1 MTKHRLML
9 SAATAALLAAPFM
22 VTQGRADTTITGIQK
37 NAINTTTDG
46 NITIQSGGVEIKA
59 ASPAVTINSNNFL
72 SNAGTITNNDTV
84 GAIGVQVDTSAGNI
98 VNSSGLLNLGSIDL
112 TGKGTGKAAIFI
124 SGGNTFFAP
133 ITLESVT
140 TTAGSSASL
149 TGSSVSV
156 VGDGSNIF
164 NLQQGTTIDG
174 DVILSGPMTETASD
188 KSTQRGNTAIDV
200 EGNLQG
206 NFILGRTSSLTSVGN
221 QARAIFITG
230 AITPCADNSSAGYTC
245 LNSGTA
251 NASSGVFANFG
262 SITAVG
268 TTFPNRKGGNVES
281 GTTVTIA
288 NSVAGGFFNAGPSTS
303 NGTTPLASINGNGD
317 VAQTSSGTVFSPVV
331 LIDPSQSITTT
342 QATVR
347 GPAILGPVLTSIDS
361 VDGGKGYSFVNHGSI
376 TAQPADLDISS
387 LGVAIQGSSA
397 TNLTC
402 FSGVAGSCSYNTQ
415 SGGPLTNASTYSFAA
430 NGLVTSG
437 GLLNTG
443 TIHAQAL
450 TKEDTTSSVSSAA
463 LAIGAFATIPRIDVA
478 GEFVSG
484 TNFTN
489 GIISA
494 IVAGPGGGTA
504 NGIQISNQANVPQ
517 IDVLQHGTVSATI
530 QTSTISPNAVNAT
543 QASPFTQSATAII
556 DQSGTLKLI
565 NNAGTI
571 AANTTLQTPG
581 ANATVVNIAQAVNL
595 LAGTSGHT
603 MINNSGIIVGDV
615 LYNSGGGGNTLN
627 VGNVGD
633 VTNPNDTTGNANSVI
648 ATVQGTPVANTP
660 FSYATVTG
668 RIDGTISGAPP
679 VTETNLIN
687 FGSGI
692 GNLLHVGGFGYV
704 NSVVVAAPGGLDVHV
719 DNNGQLFMAAPTG
732 SSVNVHDLI
741 VANGGTLG
749 LTITQNN
756 TSSVN
761 PVVLASTNGTTL
773 PTVTLTNATI
783 GLRIGGF
790 ISSGNTAA
798 STASP
803 TVQNITL
810 ISSPTA
816 INDTT
821 LAQQNAALSQV
832 VPFLFESQTDTTG
845 NSAGVPDPLSF
856 NAAHTDLILTL
867 LPRSTGATNAD
878 GTPGLNLTGDSK
890 QVFPFAISALAN
902 DPQLGAAIATN
913 ITVYK
918 ANGVPSSGI
927 NVAASQQ
934 RAQQIFSQMTP
945 DVSGGTRQVAILITD
960 QETGP
965 VAARQRLLRS
975 YADQPGELTLWSEE
989 FVGNI
994 NNKGR
999 NDANGT
1005 LTNYKDHGFGF
1016 SLGLDF
1022 GSARGGWYGGAL
1034 SFYSGDVSETLPR
1047 ASLTHEQWYMLTG
1060 YSDWRG
1066 KHVFLD
1072 TTGSLGYGTFDGNRS
1087 LVVADQN
1094 RNAVGKR
1101 SGLLASLGGTGGVFL
1116 NYGLL
1121 DILPHVALDG
1131 LAMREEGYTESGG
1144 GDGLNLQVAPYY
1156 ANSLRGSIGSDFK
1169 THFDFLGATFTPEA
1183 RLGYR
1188 YDFIDTPVKLKAGFA
1203 STGGLGTPGNVF
1215 TFVGPDP
1222 DTGNAVAGLSLGAGT
1237 DTWQLGVN
1245 YDWVRGNNGSTTQVG
1260 TLTLLGRI

>member
-1 MTKHRLML
+1 MTKHHLML
-9 SAATAALLAAPFM
+9 SAAATALLAAPFM
-22 VTQGRADTTITGIQK
+22 VTAGRADTTITEVRKEGV
-37 NAINTTTDG
+37 TTTSLG

-72 SNAGTITNNDTV
+72 SSQGAITNNDTA
-84 GAIGVQVDTSAGNI
+84 GGIGVAVDTSAGNI
-98 VNSSGLLNLGSIDL
+98 VNNGGILNLGTIDL

-133 ITLESVT
+133 VTLATVT
-140 TTAGSSASL
+140 TTAGSSASIS
-149 TGSSVSV
+149 GSSISV

-174 DVILSGPMTETASD
+174 DVTLSGSMTEAASD

-200 EGNLQG
+200 EGNLNG
-206 NFILGRTSSLTSVGN
+206 NFIIGQSSSLVSIGN
-221 QARAIFITG
+221 QARAVFITG
-230 AITPCADNSSAGYTC
+230 PIHPCANNASVSYTC
-245 LNSGTA
+245 ANDATA
-251 NASSGVFANFG
+251 NQSSGAFANFG
-262 SITAVG
+262 SISTIG
-268 TTFPNRKGGNVES
+268 TTFPNRKGGNFES

-288 NSVAGGFFNAGPSTS
+288 NLVDGGFFNAGPSTS
-303 NGTTPLASINGNGD
+303 NGTTPAASISGNGD
-317 VAQTSSGTVFSPVV
+317 IATTSSGTVFSPTL
-331 LIDPSQSITTT
+331 LIDPSQSVTIS
-342 QATVR
+342 QGTVR
-347 GPAILGPVLTSIDS
+347 GPAILGPVKTSIDS
-361 VDGGKGYSFVNHGSI
+361 VDGGRGYAFINHGSI
-376 TAQPADLDISS
+376 SAVPTDLDISS
-387 LGVAIQGSSA
+387 LTVAIQGSSA
-397 TNLTC
+397 TNFTC
-402 FSGVAGSCSYNTQ
+402 LSDTAGACSYNTAV
-415 SGGPLTNASTYSFAA
+415 GGAQTNASIYTLA

-443 TIHAQAL
+443 TISAQAL
-450 TKEDTTSSVSSAA
+450 TKEDTTSSVTAEA
-463 LAIGAFATIPRIDVA
+463 MLIGAFANVPRLDVA

-484 TNFTN
+484 SNFTA
-489 GIISA
+489 GSISA

-504 NGIQISNQANVPQ
+504 NAIQIANQANVPQ
-517 IDVLQHGTVSATI
+517 IDVLQHGLISASV
-530 QTSTISPNAVNAT
+530 QTTTLSPDAVNAT
-543 QASPFTQSATAII
+543 QASPFTQSATAIV

-565 NNAGTI
+565 NNAGSI
-571 AANTTLQTPG
+571 LAKTTLQTPG
-581 ANATVVNIAQAVNL
+581 ANATVVNIAQAINL
-595 LAGTSGHT
+595 LAGTSGNT
-603 MINNSGIIVGDV
+603 MINNSGIIMGDV
-615 LYNSGGGGNTLN
+615 LFNSGGGGNTLN
-627 VGNVGD
+627 IGNVGVATD
-633 VTNPNDTTGNANSVI
+633 PNDASGNANTMI
-648 ATVQGTPVANTP
+648 TAVQGTAVANTP
-660 FSYATVTG
+660 FNYASVTG
-668 RIDGTISGAPP
+668 RIDSQVSGAPP
-679 VTETNLIN
+679 ITETNLIN
-687 FGSGI
+687 FGSGT

-704 NSVVVAAPGGLDVHV
+704 NSVIVAGPGGLDVHV
-719 DNNGQLFMAAPTG
+719 DNNGQLFMAAPNG

-761 PVVLASTNGTTL
+761 PVVLAGTNGTTA
-773 PTVTLTNATI
+773 PTVNLSNAII
-783 GLRIGGF
+783 GLRLGSF

-803 TVQNITL
+803 TRQSIVL
-810 ISSPTA
+810 ISSQTA

-821 LAQQNAALSQV
+821 LGQQNAALAQN
-832 VPFLFESQTDTTG
+832 VPFLFESQTDTVG

-856 NAAHTDLILTL
+856 NAARTDLILTL
-867 LPRSTGATNAD
+867 LPRSTGQTNAD
-878 GTPGLNLTGDSK
+878 GTPGLNLSGDAR
-890 QVFPFAISALAN
+890 QIFPFAVSALAN
-902 DPQLGAAIATN
+902 DPLLGSAIATN
-913 ITVYK
+913 MTVYK
-918 ANGVPSSGI
+918 TNGVPSSGI

-934 RAQQIFSQMTP
+934 KAQQLFSQMTP

-965 VAARQRLLRS
+965 TAARQRLLRS

-1022 GSARGGWYGGAL
+1022 GSTRGGWYGGAL
-1034 SFYSGDVSETLPR
+1034 SYYSGDVSETLPR
-1047 ASLTHEQWYMLTG
+1047 ASITHEQWYMLTG

-1072 TTGSLGYGTFDGNRS
+1072 TTGSLGYGSLKGNRT
-1087 LVVADQN
+1087 LVVGDQA
-1094 RNAVGKR
+1094 RDAIGKR
-1101 SGLLASLGGTGGVFL
+1101 AALLASLGATGGVFYK
-1116 NYGLL
+1116 YGLL
-1121 DILPHVALDG
+1121 DILPHISLSG
-1131 LAMREEGYTESGG
+1131 LTMREEGYTESGG
-1144 GDGLNLQVAPYY
+1144 GDGLNLQLAPYY
-1156 ANSLRGSIGSDFK
+1156 ANSLRAGIGSDFK
-1169 THFDFLGATFTPEA
+1169 THFDVLGATITPEA

-1188 YDFIDTPVKLKAGFA
+1188 YDLIDTPVKLKAGFA